1 MFLVGAENTLEERG
15 KEMKKFYLLI
25 AVMMVMVIAAC
36 SNTEETAEESTE
48 AGAEEAETVSVENN
62 FMVSSEASEGEES
75 EEEVSETIEVPVN
88 PEKVAVFDYGALST
102 IQALGEAESVVGLPK
117 GDGGST
123 LPEEL
128 DEFGGEEYEN
138 LGGLKDPDFEK
149 IAELQPDLI
158 LISGRQ
164 ATDTV
169 INEFG
174 KAAPDAQVL
183 YVGPSSENYFEEIR
197 HYTQVIG
204 DIFDKSDESEALI
217 ADFDNKI
224 EEVKQMAE
232 DTDDTLLFV
241 MANEGELSAHGPG
254 GRYAFLYDELGFTP
268 VDDEVV
274 TNGHGKAISY
284 EYINDRNPGIIL
296 ALDRGSAIGGE
307 SASST
312 VLDNNVIKDVDAI
325 KNDRIV
331 DLNAQLWY
339 LASGGVVTTI
349 DQLEEIEQALEQ

>member
-1 MFLVGAENTLEERG
+1 
-15 KEMKKFYLLI
+15 MKKFYLLI

-36 SNTEETAEESTE
+36 SNTEETAESTE
-48 AGAEEAETVSVENN
+48 AEAEENETVSVENN
-62 FMVSSEASEGEES
+62 FMVSNETSDGEES
-75 EEEVSETIEVPVN
+75 EEEVSETIEVPLN

-102 IQALGEAESVVGLPK
+102 IQELGEAESVVGLPK

-128 DEFGGEEYEN
+128 DEFLGEEYEN

-149 IAELQPDLI
+149 IAEVQPDLI
-158 LISGRQ
+158 MISGRQ
-164 ATDTV
+164 ATDT
-169 INEFG
+169 IIEEFG

-183 YVGPSSENYFEEIR
+183 YVGPSNENYFEEVK

-204 DIFDKSDESEALI
+204 DIFDKSDEAETLI

-232 DTDDTLLFV
+232 NTDDTLLFV

-254 GRYAFLYDELGFTP
+254 GRYSFIYDELGFTP
-268 VDDEVV
+268 VDGDIA
-274 TNGHGKAISY
+274 TSRHGQAISY

-325 KNDRIV
+325 KNDRVV

-339 LASGGVVTTI
+339 LAGGGVVTTI
-349 DQLEEIEQALEQ
+349 EQLEEIEQAIGQ

>member
-1 MFLVGAENTLEERG
+1 
-15 KEMKKFYLLI
+15 MKKFYLLI
-25 AVMMVMVIAAC
+25 AVMMIMVIAAC
-36 SNTEETAEESTE
+36 GNTEETTESTE
-48 AGAEEAETVSVENN
+48 AEAGETGTVSVENN
-62 FMVSSEASEGEES
+62 FMVSSEASDGEES
-75 EEEVSETIEVPVN
+75 EETVSETIEVPLN

-102 IQALGEAESVVGLPK
+102 IKELGEAESVVGLPK

-128 DEFGGEEYEN
+128 DEFRGDDYEN

-158 LISGRQ
+158 MISGRQ
-164 ATDTV
+164 ATDT
-169 INEFG
+169 IIDEFG

-183 YVGPSSENYFEEIR
+183 FVGPSSDNYFEEIR
-197 HYTQVIG
+197 HYTQMIG
-204 DIFDKSDESEALI
+204 DIFDKSDEAEALI
-217 ADFDNKI
+217 GEFDDKI
-224 EEVKQMAE
+224 EEVKQKAE
-232 DTDDTLLFV
+232 NTEETLLFV

-254 GRYAFLYDELGFTP
+254 GRYSFLYDELGFKT
-268 VDDEVV
+268 VDEEIS
-274 TNGHGKAISY
+274 TTRHGQAISY

-312 VLDNNVIKDVDAI
+312 VLDNNVIQDVDAI
-325 KNDRIV
+325 KNDRVI

-339 LASGGVVTTI
+339 LASGGIVTTI
-349 DQLEEIEQALEQ
+349 GQLEEVEQALEQ